1 LRLRAV
7 QVLRPYPYRG
17 EIMKILISGLGSI
30 GRRHFRNLVALGE
43 KDIVLYRTNKATL
56 PDDELAGYPVET
68 DLAEALKKHK
78 PDAVI
83 VSNPTALHLDIAIPA
98 AEAGCAI
105 LLEKPISHSME
116 RLNVLQ
122 AAIQKS
128 GAKVMV
134 AFQFRF
140 HPGLV
145 QAKKWLSSGEIGRII
160 SAHVHFGEYL
170 PAWHPWEDYRKG
182 YAARADMGGG
192 VVLTQCH
199 SLDYLPW
206 LVGKVDKVWGF
217 TAKLSDLEV
226 DVEDTAKIGI
236 RFESGALGSLH
247 LDYNQQPPAHRF
259 EIIGTKGSLKW
270 DLSDGATR
278 IYRASAESLQT
289 STGMGIK
296 AGGEWETYPLPDGW
310 ERNVMFLE
318 QMKHF
323 VAMAKE
329 RAEPACTLEE
339 GIAVMKLIAAVHESQ
354 QTGQLASM
362 K

>member
-1 LRLRAV
+1 
-7 QVLRPYPYRG
+7 
-17 EIMKILISGLGSI
+17 MKTLIAGLGSI

-68 DLAEALKKHK
+68 NLAEALKKHK

-83 VSNPTALHLDIAIPA
+83 VSNPTALHLEVAIPA

-105 LLEKPISHSME
+105 LLEKPISHSLE
-116 RLNVLQ
+116 RLDTLQ
-122 AAIQKS
+122 AAAQKS
-128 GAKVMV
+128 GARVMV

-145 QAKKWLSSGEIGRII
+145 RAKQWISNGEIGRII

-170 PAWHPWEDYRKG
+170 PAWHPWEDYRQG

-259 EIIGTKGSLKW
+259 EVIGTKGSLKW
-270 DLSDGATR
+270 DLADGATR

-296 AGGEWETYPLPDGW
+296 AGGEWETYPLPAGW
-310 ERNVMFLE
+310 ERNVMFLG

-323 VAMAKE
+323 AAMVRGE
-329 RAEPACTLEE
+329 AEPACTLEE

-354 QTGQLASM
+354 RTGQLALM

>member
-1 LRLRAV
+1 
-7 QVLRPYPYRG
+7 
-17 EIMKILISGLGSI
+17 MKYLIAGLGSI
-30 GRRHFRNLVALGE
+30 GRRHMRNLIALGE
-43 KDIVLYRTNKATL
+43 KDIVLYRTRKATM
-56 PDDELAGYPVET
+56 PDDELTGFPVET
-68 DLAEALKKHK
+68 DFQEALAKHK

-83 VSNPTALHLDIAIPA
+83 VANPTAYHLDIANPA

-105 LLEKPISHSME
+105 LLEKPISHSLE
-116 RLNVLQ
+116 RLDQLETAVK
-122 AAIQKS
+122 KS
-128 GAKVMV
+128 GSKVLV

-140 HPGLV
+140 HPGLMR
-145 QAKKWLSSGEIGRII
+145 AKQLISDGEIGRVI

-206 LVGKVDKVWGF
+206 LVGKVESAWGF

-226 DVEDTAKIGI
+226 DVEDTAKIGL
-236 RFESGALGSLH
+236 RFEGGALGSLH
-247 LDYNQQPPAHRF
+247 LDFNQQPPTHRF
-259 EIIGTKGSLKW
+259 EVIGTKGSIKW

-278 IYRASAESLQT
+278 IYRAFPESLAI

-296 AGGEWETYPLPDGW
+296 AGGEWETYPLPEIW
-310 ERNVMFLE
+310 ERNVMFLD

-323 VAMAKE
+323 VAVVRGKV
-329 RAEPACTLEE
+329 EPSCTLDD
-339 GIAVMKLIAAVHESQ
+339 GVRVMKLISAVHGSQ
-354 QTGQLASM
+354 KTGRLITI
-362 K
+362 

>member
-1 LRLRAV
+1 MLASA
-7 QVLRPYPYRG
+7 PSDADTF
-17 EIMKILISGLGSI
+17 EISS
-30 GRRHFRNLVALGE
+30 H
-43 KDIVLYRTNKATL
+43 IVLYRTHKATL

-68 DLAEALKKHK
+68 DFVEALKKHK

-83 VSNPTALHLDIAIPA
+83 VGNPTSAHLDVAIPA
-98 AEAGCAI
+98 AESGCAI
-105 LLEKPISHSME
+105 LLEKPISHSVD
-116 RLNVLQ
+116 RLDELQ

-140 HPGLV
+140 HPGLIRAR
-145 QAKKWLSSGEIGRII
+145 QLISSGEIGRII

-170 PAWHPWEDYRKG
+170 PAWHPWEDYRLG
-182 YAARADMGGG
+182 YAARADLGGG

-206 LVGKVDKVWGF
+206 LVGKVESAWGL

-226 DVEDTAKIGI
+226 DVEDTAEIGL
-236 RFESGALGSLH
+236 RFVSGALGNLH
-247 LDYNQQPPAHRF
+247 LDFNQQPPAHRF

-278 IYRASAESLQT
+278 IYRASPESLAT

-296 AGGEWETYPLPDGW
+296 AGGEWETFPLPAEW
-310 ERNVMFLE
+310 ERNVMFLD
-318 QMKHF
+318 QMKYF
-323 VAMAKE
+323 VSMVRGE
-329 RAEPACTLEE
+329 VETSCPLED
-339 GIAVMKLIAAVHESQ
+339 GVAVMKLIAAVHESQ
-354 QTGQLASM
+354 RTGQLVSLR
-362 K
+362 

>member
-1 LRLRAV
+1 
-7 QVLRPYPYRG
+7 
-17 EIMKILISGLGSI
+17 M
-30 GRRHFRNLVALGE
+30 RNLIALGE
-43 KDIVLYRTNKATL
+43 KDIVLFRTRKATMS
-56 PDDELAGYPVET
+56 DDELAGFPVET
-68 DLAEALKKHK
+68 DLQEALKKHK

-83 VSNPTALHLDIAIPA
+83 VGNPTSMHLDIAIPA

-105 LLEKPISHSME
+105 LLEKPISNSTE
-116 RLNVLQ
+116 RLDQLESAVK
-122 AAIQKS
+122 KS
-128 GAKVMV
+128 GSKVLV

-140 HPGLV
+140 HPGLIR
-145 QAKKWLSSGEIGRII
+145 AKQLISDGEIGRVI

-206 LVGKVDKVWGF
+206 LAGKVESAWGF
-217 TAKLSDLEV
+217 TARLSDLEV
-226 DVEDTAKIGI
+226 DVEDTAEIGL
-236 RFESGALGSLH
+236 RFESGALGNLH
-247 LDYNQQPPAHRF
+247 LDFNQQPPAHRF

-278 IYRASAESLQT
+278 IYRASAESLET

-296 AGGEWETYPLPDGW
+296 SGGEWEAYPLPENW

-323 VAMAKE
+323 VSIVRGE
-329 RAEPACTLEE
+329 TEPTCTLDD
-339 GIAVMKLIAAVHESQ
+339 GVRVMKLISAVHESQ
-354 QTGQLASM
+354 KTGRLITL
-362 K
+362 